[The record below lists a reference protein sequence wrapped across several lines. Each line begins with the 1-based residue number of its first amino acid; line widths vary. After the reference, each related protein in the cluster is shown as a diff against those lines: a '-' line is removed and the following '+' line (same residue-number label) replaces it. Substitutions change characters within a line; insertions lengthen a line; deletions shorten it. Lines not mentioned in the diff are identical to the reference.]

1 MALEVVNIGFGNVVI
16 ADRVVAVVR
25 ADSAPSRRM
34 IEAAGHSDRLVD
46 ATSGRRTRSL
56 IVTDSNHVLL
66 SHMQPGTIRDK
77 LTGKHGGVEEE
88 GDDAQGR

>member
-1 MALEVVNIGFGNVVI
+1 MALDVINIGFGNVVI
-16 ADRVVAVVR
+16 AHRVVAVVR

-34 IEAAGHSDRLVD
+34 IEAAANTIRLVD

-56 IVTDSNHVLL
+56 IITDSNHVLL

-77 LTGKHGGVEEE
+77 LIGTRGAVEEE
-88 GDDAQGR
+88 ADDGR